1 MNRIEQIKSARI
13 RIEKNKAAQQSD
25 YENKISLFELEVIE
39 KYSKR
44 IFDLLNTARGLIT
57 YGFQL
62 GNADWSGDNLEFE
75 SNGITHRF
83 GFVLKGT
90 TNTKWPRSN
99 VIELLGIGWEGGGC
113 CGHNNLVLTENGIAD
128 FNDWFFKT
136 RVLEGNFQKDFDD
149 FEKRFYHYVDS
160 L

>member
-1 MNRIEQIKSARI
+1 MNRMEQIKNARI
-13 RIEKNKAAQQSD
+13 RIEKTKAAQQAD
-25 YENKISLFELEVIE
+25 YENEISLFELEVIE

-62 GNADWSGDNLEFE
+62 GNADWSGDNLDFE

-90 TNTKWPRSN
+90 TNPKWGRSK
-99 VIELLGIGWEGGGC
+99 VIELLGIGWKGGGC
-113 CGHNNLVLTENGIAD
+113 CGRNNLVLTENGIAD

-136 RVLEGNFQKDFDD
+136 RVLEGNFKKDFDD
-149 FEKRFYHYVDS
+149 FEKSFYQYVDS